1 MLKAFVMEI
10 ILFGT
15 FSLRSQAGHIN
26 KRREEKKKKKK
37 CAGHDQIF
45 ENTQSWKGVFFSP
58 PVVTNK

>member
-26 KRREEKKKKKK
+26 KTREKRNVQEMIKSLRIHRV
-37 CAGHDQIF
+37 GR
-45 ENTQSWKGVFFSP
+45 VFFP
-58 PVVTNK
+58 FVTNR

>member
-26 KRREEKKKKKK
+26 KRTEKKEIIQNMIK
-37 CAGHDQIF
+37 
-45 ENTQSWKGVFFSP
+45 S
-58 PVVTNK
+58 

>member
-26 KRREEKKKKKK
+26 KRRGKKKKK
-37 CAGHDQIF
+37 CTGHDQIF
-45 ENTQSWKGVFFSP
+45 ENTQSWKGFFFP
-58 PVVTNK
+58 FVTNR